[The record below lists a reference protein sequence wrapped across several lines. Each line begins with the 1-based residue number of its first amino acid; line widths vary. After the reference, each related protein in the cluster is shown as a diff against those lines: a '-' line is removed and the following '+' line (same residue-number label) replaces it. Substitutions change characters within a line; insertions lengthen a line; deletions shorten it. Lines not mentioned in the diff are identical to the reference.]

1 MPDKII
7 IPTKYKIAAQV
18 EINGISVNILGLTFK
33 ETRELLKLEEDDR
46 AGYLFD
52 LLPSKVQGL
61 NGEPVDIDEL
71 AAAEVAG
78 LITQMCNPKKGA
90 EDFPTSRGAS
100 ASPAT

>member
-1 MPDKII
+1 MSEKII
-7 IPTKYKIAAQV
+7 IPTKYKIAATT
-18 EINGISVNILGLTFK
+18 EINGVKVNILALTFK

-52 LLPSKVQGL
+52 IIPSKVQGL

-71 AAAEVAG
+71 AADEVAE

-100 ASPAT
+100 ASHAT